1 MHADIGYNKVHLSHR
16 LLLIITSIYM
26 TRNHQKTIDFLMI
39 SGRQKLINYQPAKD
53 DLNQEAV

>member
-1 MHADIGYNKVHLSHR
+1 
-16 LLLIITSIYM
+16 M